1 MLVTRRA
8 ATGQCPGRARR
19 EGASS
24 PESER
29 QRRDG
34 LEADGH
40 APSAC
45 WTEGKSTPLA
55 EPCSW
60 TLCPRIRESGPPA
73 QASVGRFGAFKNLM
87 RKAQGGR
94 GPGGR
99 QGHTRL
105 QAQIAEGRRMG
116 CDQTHRPRLGS
127 AACAAAWRH
136 DTAYGECDFHGSGR
150 HGYIMGGRRGVR
162 GAYVLCPWCLHS
174 TTSTYIDADA
184 P

>member
-94 GPGGR
+94 GAAGAHPS
-99 QGHTRL
+99 
-105 QAQIAEGRRMG
+105 ASPDRRRTEDGMRS
-116 CDQTHRPRLGS
+116 DPQTEIRICSMRS
-127 AACAAAWRH
+127 SMEARH
-136 DTAYGECDFHGSGR
+136 S
-150 HGYIMGGRRGVR
+150 IRGM
-162 GAYVLCPWCLHS
+162 
-174 TTSTYIDADA
+174 
-184 P
+184 